1 MVYSSAEPRL
11 TAPRF
16 LISHFGGA
24 NRMGDQ
30 MIQYLKLNELSADQR
45 DRLLRRAEKD
55 IRDLFPLAQEMID
68 RVRAEGDA
76 AVVEYA
82 RKLDAPNFTASMLKA
97 TPEDFAAARK
107 ALEPDVIAAIEAA
120 HENILRFHTEQLP
133 EPMWFTE
140 VQPGIMAGEKVTPVA
155 SAGLYVPRSKGAF
168 PSVML
173 MLATPAK
180 AAKVPRVVV
189 VSPPTPD
196 GKADAA
202 TLVAAEICGID
213 EVYPVGGIQAVAAL
227 AFGTET
233 IPRVAKIVGP
243 GNSYVSAAKRLLTG
257 TVDVGLPAG
266 PSESIILC
274 DENVDPRL
282 AALDLLVEAEHGP
295 ESAAI
300 LVTHS
305 SAVAE
310 KALELLPGYIAEL
323 PQWRRDFI
331 ESVLSNYGGVLLT
344 RSLDN
349 SIQFVNDYA
358 PEHLEVLTA
367 DPFVTLQKIHNAG
380 EILLGHYTPIPT
392 ANYCL
397 GLNAIL
403 PTGGFARSFSSVS
416 VWEFLKRSGI
426 GYLSREG
433 YSRLQGITTTLAD
446 YEGFPAHAQA
456 IRKRNEILG
465 IE

>member
-1 MVYSSAEPRL
+1 MV
-11 TAPRF
+11 
-16 LISHFGGA
+16 
-24 NRMGDQ
+24 
-30 MIQYLKLNELSADQR
+30 QYLKLNELSP
-45 DRLLRRAEKD
+45 DRLKALMRRAEED
-55 IRDLFPLAQEMID
+55 ISDLLSLAQSMID
-68 RVRAEGDA
+68 RVRVQGDEA
-76 AVVEYA
+76 IVEFT
-82 RKLDAPNFTASMLKA
+82 RKLDAPNYDHTMLRATKA
-97 TPEDFAAARK
+97 DFAAARQELS
-107 ALEPDVIAAIEAA
+107 ADVIEAIEAA
-120 HENILRFHTEQLP
+120 HDNIRRFHEEQLP

-140 VQPGIMAGEKVTPVA
+140 IQPGIMAGERVTPVT
-155 SAGLYVPRSKGAF
+155 SAGLYVPRGKGAF

-180 AAKVPRVVV
+180 VAGVPRIVVV
-189 VSPPTPD
+189 TPPTSS

-202 TLVAAEICGID
+202 SLVAAEICGVD
-213 EVYPVGGIQAVAAL
+213 EVYAVGGIQAVAGL
-227 AFGTET
+227 AYGTET
-233 IPRVAKIVGP
+233 LPKVAKIVGP
-243 GNSYVSAAKRLLTG
+243 GSSYVSAAKRLLYG

-274 DENVDPRL
+274 DENADGRL
-282 AALDLLVEAEHGP
+282 AALDLLVEAEHGA
-295 ESAAI
+295 ESAAL

-305 SAVAE
+305 EAVAQA
-310 KALELLPGYIAEL
+310 ALDALPGYIAEL
-323 PQWRRDFI
+323 PEWRRNFI
-331 ESVLSNYGGVLLT
+331 NNVLSNYGGIVLT
-344 RSLDN
+344 DSLEE

-358 PEHLEVLTA
+358 PEHLEVLTD
-367 DPFVTLQKIHNAG
+367 DPFLVLPRLRNAG

-416 VWEFLKRSGI
+416 VWDFLKRSGV

-433 YSRLQGITTTLAD
+433 YQRLQGITATLAD

-465 IE
+465 V

>member
-1 MVYSSAEPRL
+1 
-11 TAPRF
+11 
-16 LISHFGGA
+16 
-24 NRMGDQ
+24 
-30 MIQYLKLNELSADQR
+30 MIQFWELKGLSREQLAKIM
-45 DRLLRRAEKD
+45 RRAEQD
-55 IRDLFPLAQEMID
+55 IRDLLPLAQEVID
-68 RVRAEGDA
+68 KVRAEGDA

-82 RKLDAPNFTASMLKA
+82 RRFDAANFTPEMLRA
-97 TPEDFAAARK
+97 TPQDFAQARSE
-107 ALEPDVIAAIEAA
+107 LSSEVIQAIEQA
-120 HENILRFHTEQLP
+120 HDNIRRFHEEQMP

-140 VQPGIMAGEKVTPVA
+140 VQPGIMAGEKISPVT
-155 SAGLYVPRSKGAF
+155 SAALYVPRGKGAF

-180 AAKVPRVVV
+180 VAGVPHIVVV
-189 VSPPTPD
+189 TPPAPH

-202 TLVAAEICGID
+202 SLVAAEICGIE
-213 EVYPVGGIQAVAAL
+213 EVYIVGGMQAIAAL

-233 IPRVAKIVGP
+233 IPKVDKIIGP
-243 GNSYVSAAKRLLTG
+243 GSSYVSAAKRLLYG

-266 PSESIILC
+266 PSESIILT
-274 DENVDPRL
+274 DETIDPRL

-305 SAVAE
+305 REIAE
-310 KALELLPGYIAEL
+310 KVLQVLPQYISEL
-323 PQWRRDFI
+323 PEWRQQFI
-331 ESVLSNYGGVLLT
+331 TSVLSNYGGVLLT
-344 RSLDN
+344 DSLEA

-358 PEHLEVLTA
+358 PEHLEVLTRE
-367 DPFVTLQKIHNAG
+367 PFVTLNQIRNAG
-380 EILLGHYTPIPT
+380 EILLGSMTPIPT

-416 VWEFLKRSGI
+416 VQDFLKRSGV

-433 YSRLQGITTTLAD
+433 YLRLQGITTTLAD
-446 YEGFPAHAQA
+446 YEGFPAHAMA

-465 IE
+465 LT

>member
-1 MVYSSAEPRL
+1 MV
-11 TAPRF
+11 
-16 LISHFGGA
+16 
-24 NRMGDQ
+24 
-30 MIQYLKLNELSADQR
+30 QYLKLKDLSESELG
-45 DRLLRRAEKD
+45 RLLRRAEKD
-55 IRDLFPLAQEMID
+55 IRDLFPLAQEVID
-68 RVRAEGDA
+68 RVRTEGDV
-76 AVVEYA
+76 AVVDYA
-82 RKLDAPNFTASMLKA
+82 RRFDAKKFEVSMLRA
-97 TPEDFAAARK
+97 APEDFAAARG
-107 ALEPDVIAAIEAA
+107 ALSPEVIAAIEAA
-120 HENILRFHTEQLP
+120 HENILRFHSEQMP
-133 EPMWFTE
+133 EPMWFME
-140 VQPGIMAGEKVTPVA
+140 VQPGIMAGEKTTPVA
-155 SAGLYVPRSKGAF
+155 SAGLYVPRGKGAF

-180 AAKVPRVVV
+180 VAGVPRVIV

-202 TLVAAEICGID
+202 SLVAAEICGVD
-213 EVYPVGGIQAVAAL
+213 EFYVVGGMQGIAAL
-227 AFGTET
+227 AYGTAT
-233 IPRVAKIVGP
+233 IPKVAKIIGP
-243 GNSYVSAAKRLLTG
+243 GSSYVSAAKRLLYG

-274 DENVDPRL
+274 DENVDARL

-305 SAVAE
+305 EAVAQ
-310 KALELLPGYIAEL
+310 KALEVLPGYIAEL
-323 PQWRRDFI
+323 PQWRCDFI
-331 ESVLSNYGGVLLT
+331 NNVLTNYGGVLLT
-344 RSLDN
+344 SSLEE

-367 DPFVTLQKIHNAG
+367 EPFVTLQKLRNAG

-416 VWEFLKRSGI
+416 VRDFLKSSGI

-433 YSRLQGITTTLAD
+433 YERLQGITTTLAD
-446 YEGFPAHAQA
+446 YEDFPAHAQA

-465 IE
+465 V